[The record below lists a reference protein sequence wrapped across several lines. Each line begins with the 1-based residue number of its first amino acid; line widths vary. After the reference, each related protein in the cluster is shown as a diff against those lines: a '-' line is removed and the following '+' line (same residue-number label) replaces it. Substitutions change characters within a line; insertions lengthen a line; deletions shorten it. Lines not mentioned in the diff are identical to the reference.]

1 MMSLKSPNQTLE
13 TNRRPR
19 SPLGAGQEFERAI
32 YDPAFLSGGG
42 RSAFCWASTCVAGVD
57 AAVFAG
63 HAFVC
68 PTPTPLSVSDALA
81 DGLWLE
87 IESPS
92 ASCVVLGLDA
102 LAVGPLR

>member
-1 MMSLKSPNQTLE
+1 MIKTEAETGGGSPNLTPEATAVGSTGCVIAVL
-13 TNRRPR
+13 RRCGYSR
-19 SPLGAGQEFERAI
+19 RA
-32 YDPAFLSGGG
+32 
-42 RSAFCWASTCVAGVD
+42 SALRWASTCVAGVD